1 MEERLP
7 HFLIRVF
14 VVTSRIVKRAKQS
27 IPPTLF
33 GTTLHEL
40 GEEDSHCVVVG
51 NRKPMGMLSH
61 DSTSILQIAST
72 LAGPISSISKST
84 VLMSI
89 RRGRWKS
96 RYCFPSH

>member
-40 GEEDSHCVVVG
+40 GEEDSHRVVVG

-61 DSTSILQIAST
+61 DNTSYCKFHPHWLVLSLQSANPLCS
-72 LAGPISSISKST
+72 
-84 VLMSI
+84 
-89 RRGRWKS
+89 
-96 RYCFPSH
+96 